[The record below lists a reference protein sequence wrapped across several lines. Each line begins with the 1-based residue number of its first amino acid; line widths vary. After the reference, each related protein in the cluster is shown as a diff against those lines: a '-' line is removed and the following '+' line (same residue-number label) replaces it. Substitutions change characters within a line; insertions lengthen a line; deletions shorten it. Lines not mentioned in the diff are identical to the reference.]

1 MAWRVSDEKFAD
13 NLMGIPLYTVCCF
26 NLVAYNI
33 FSLSLIFVT
42 LITVRLG
49 AFLPGFILP
58 GIHCISWTWVTIS
71 FPILGKFSAIISSNI
86 FSCPFSLSLLL
97 WEPYNTNVDV
107 FDIVPEVSETLHVF
121 SLFFLH
127 SVLWQWFPP
136 FFFPT
141 HLFYCFIYSPIPSGA
156 FFIFI
161 IPLFNW
167 LFFISS
173 SSLLGISCIFSVCAS
188 ILFLRSWIIFTTIF
202 WIPKKV
208 SEFLFR

>member
-1 MAWRVSDEKFAD
+1 
-13 NLMGIPLYTVCCF
+13 MGIPLYTVCCF

-33 FSLSLIFVT
+33 FSLSLIFVI
-42 LITVRLG
+42 LITVCLG

-58 GIHCISWTWVTIS
+58 GIHCMSWTWVTIS
-71 FPILGKFSAIISSNI
+71 FPILGKFSAIISSHI
-86 FSCPFSLSLLL
+86 FSCPFSVSLLL

-107 FDIVPEVSETLHVF
+107 FVLSQR
-121 SLFFLH
+121 SLRLLISFHSFFF
-127 SVLWQWFPP
+127 VLWQWFPP
-136 FFFPT
+136 FFLHT

-173 SSLLGISCIFSVCAS
+173 SSLLRISCIFSVCAS
-188 ILFLRSWIIFTTIF
+188 ILFQRSWIIFTIIL